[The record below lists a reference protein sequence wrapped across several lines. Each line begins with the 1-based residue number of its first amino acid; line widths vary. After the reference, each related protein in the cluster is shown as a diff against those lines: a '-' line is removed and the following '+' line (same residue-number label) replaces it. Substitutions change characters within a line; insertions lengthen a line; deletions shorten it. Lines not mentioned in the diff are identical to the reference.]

1 MTRVAL
7 ITGASRGIGAACAI
21 ALTRCC
27 STIFINYRSQQAQA
41 EAVAH
46 QIQALGATAQLLPFD
61 VTDAAQVEA
70 AMDQI
75 EATAGQLDVLVNNA
89 GVARDALLAQV
100 EPDLLQLQIETNL
113 KSVFYCCQFALPLI
127 RESTSGRII
136 NMSSVVGLTG
146 NIGQTAYS
154 ATKAGVIAFTKSLA
168 LEVGRYGVTV
178 NAVAP
183 GFIETDMTAPL
194 KERLRQKV
202 LDLIPLKRFGQ
213 PEEVA
218 HLVQFLASLESSYIT
233 GSVLCVTGGLPS

>member
-1 MTRVAL
+1 
-7 ITGASRGIGAACAI
+7 
-21 ALTRCC
+21 
-27 STIFINYRSQQAQA
+27 
-41 EAVAH
+41 
-46 QIQALGATAQLLPFD
+46 
-61 VTDAAQVEA
+61 
-70 AMDQI
+70 
-75 EATAGQLDVLVNNA
+75 
-89 GVARDALLAQV
+89 
-100 EPDLLQLQIETNL
+100 
-113 KSVFYCCQFALPLI
+113 
-127 RESTSGRII
+127 
-136 NMSSVVGLTG
+136 MSSVVGLTG

-218 HLVQFLASLESSYIT
+218 HLVQFLASPESSYIT